1 MADLNIPNVNK
12 KTDKYIFKKKL
23 PLRRKSKRTLFIE
36 SAFMFFSSLA
46 LVYINYLIPN
56 KILLLQSFPKAF
68 KELYVFF
75 IEFGSIV
82 PRILLVVFIF
92 TSLVVSLFL
101 LLGSIYRII
110 KIFNRKTKKI
120 NYK

>member
-23 PLRRKSKRTLFIE
+23 PLRRKSKRTLFTE
-36 SAFMFFSSLA
+36 SAFMFFLGFA

-56 KILLLQSFPKAF
+56 KILLLKNLPIAL
-68 KELYVFF
+68 KELYEFF
-75 IEFGSIV
+75 IEFCSIL
-82 PRILLVVFIF
+82 PKILLVVFIF
-92 TSLVVSLFL
+92 TSLSVSLFL
-101 LLGSIYRII
+101 LLGSFYRIL

>member
-56 KILLLQSFPKAF
+56 KISLLQSLPKTF
-68 KELYVFF
+68 KELYVLF
-75 IEFGSIV
+75 IEFGSIL

-92 TSLVVSLFL
+92 ASLFVSLFL
-101 LLGSIYRII
+101 LLGSLYRIL

-120 NYK
+120 KYK

>member
-23 PLRRKSKRTLFIE
+23 PLRRKSKRTLFTE
-36 SAFMFFSSLA
+36 ATFMFFLSFA
-46 LVYINYLIPN
+46 LIYINYLIPN
-56 KILLLQSFPKAF
+56 KILLLQSLPLTFS
-68 KELYVFF
+68 ELYSIF
-75 IEFGSIV
+75 IEFGSLL
-82 PRILLVVFIF
+82 PKILIVVFIF
-92 TSLVVSLFL
+92 TSMFASLFL
-101 LLGSIYRII
+101 ILGSIIRIF

>member
-23 PLRRKSKRTLFIE
+23 PLRRKSKRTLFTE
-36 SAFMFFSSLA
+36 SAFMFFLSIA

-56 KILLLQSFPKAF
+56 KILLLKNLPIAL
-68 KELYVFF
+68 KELYVIF
-75 IEFGSIV
+75 IEFCSTL
-82 PRILLVVFIF
+82 PKILLVVFIF
-92 TSLVVSLFL
+92 TSLSVSLFL
-101 LLGSIYRII
+101 LLGSFYRIL

>member
-23 PLRRKSKRTLFIE
+23 PLRRKSKRTLFTE
-36 SAFMFFSSLA
+36 SAFMFFLGFA

-56 KILLLQSFPKAF
+56 KILLLKSLPIAF
-68 KELYVFF
+68 KELYVFLV
-75 IEFGSIV
+75 EFSSII
-82 PRILLVVFIF
+82 PTILIVVFIF
-92 TSLVVSLFL
+92 TSLLASLFL
-101 LLGSIYRII
+101 LLGSLYRIL

>member
-23 PLRRKSKRTLFIE
+23 PLRRKSKRTLFTE
-36 SAFMFFSSLA
+36 SAFMFFLSIA

-56 KILLLQSFPKAF
+56 KILLLKNLPIAL

-75 IEFGSIV
+75 IEFCSIL
-82 PRILLVVFIF
+82 PKILLVVFIF
-92 TSLVVSLFL
+92 TSLSVSLFL
-101 LLGSIYRII
+101 LLGSFYRIL

-120 NYK
+120 GYK

>member
-46 LVYINYLIPN
+46 LVYVNYLIPN
-56 KILLLQSFPKAF
+56 KISLLQSFPKAF

-101 LLGSIYRII
+101 LLGSFYRII

>member
-23 PLRRKSKRTLFIE
+23 PLRRKSKRTLFTE
-36 SAFMFFSSLA
+36 SAFMFFLSLA

-56 KILLLQSFPKAF
+56 KILLLQSLPLALKKLF
-68 KELYVFF
+68 LVF
-75 IEFGSIV
+75 IEFISIL
-82 PRILLVVFIF
+82 PSILIVVFIF
-92 TSLVVSLFL
+92 TSMFAALFL
-101 LLGSIYRII
+101 ILGSFYRIL

>member
-12 KTDKYIFKKKL
+12 KNDKYIFKKKL

-36 SAFMFFSSLA
+36 SVFMFFSSLA

-56 KILLLQSFPKAF
+56 KILLLKGLPKAF
-68 KELYVFF
+68 KELYVLF
-75 IEFGSIV
+75 IEFSSIL
-82 PRILLVVFIF
+82 PRVLLVVFIF
-92 TSLVVSLFL
+92 TSLFVSLFL
-101 LLGSIYRII
+101 LLGSFYRIL
-110 KIFNRKTKKI
+110 KIFNRKTKKF

>member
-23 PLRRKSKRTLFIE
+23 PLRRKSKRTLFTE
-36 SAFMFFSSLA
+36 SAFMFFLSIA

-56 KILLLQSFPKAF
+56 KILLLKSLPIAF
-68 KELYVFF
+68 KELYVFLV
-75 IEFGSIV
+75 EFSSII
-82 PRILLVVFIF
+82 PTILLVVFIF
-92 TSLVVSLFL
+92 TSLLVSLFL
-101 LLGSIYRII
+101 LLGSFYRIL

>member
-23 PLRRKSKRTLFIE
+23 PLRRKSKRTLFTE
-36 SAFMFFSSLA
+36 SAFMFFLSIA

-56 KILLLQSFPKAF
+56 KILLLKNLPIAL
-68 KELYVFF
+68 KELYLFF
-75 IEFGSIV
+75 IEFCSIL
-82 PRILLVVFIF
+82 PKILLVLFIF
-92 TSLVVSLFL
+92 ISLSVSLFL
-101 LLGSIYRII
+101 LLGSFYRIL

>member
-23 PLRRKSKRTLFIE
+23 PLRRKSKRTLFTE
-36 SAFMFFSSLA
+36 SAFMFFLGFA

-56 KILLLQSFPKAF
+56 KILLLKNLPIAL

-75 IEFGSIV
+75 IEFCSIL
-82 PRILLVVFIF
+82 PKILLVVFIF
-92 TSLVVSLFL
+92 TSLSVSLFL
-101 LLGSIYRII
+101 LLGSFYRIL
-110 KIFNRKTKKI
+110 KIFSRKTKKI